1 MSLLCLNL
9 NGFSVVLK
17 EKNFTSF
24 KLSLNLP
31 FSHPGFLLSGSF
43 KFLSFHVPPVLEFIM
58 LMISCN
64 VLENLF
70 LIPKTRTDSLLY
82 VFNTCCIF
90 LITIRIGNC
99 IFSWV
104 IIWVTFFTTIKLQA
118 QWGEPLCSLFIL
130 LFPVPSKLWTN
141 NKELFLKLMNL
152 TYIHAH
158 HWNLCSIFLFGLMK
172 NVSFGAWTSV
182 TFFFFL
188 NISFL
193 NFTPIYCYHF
203 TWSFF
208 KKLSD
213 SQWNGESQ
221 KMLRLLAKINHLSL

>member
-90 LITIRIGNC
+90 LITIRIGTC

-104 IIWVTFFTTIKLQA
+104 IIWVTFFTTVKLQA

-152 TYIHAH
+152 TYIHTCTSLKFMFYISI
-158 HWNLCSIFLFGLMK
+158 WIDEECVIWGLNFCNLF
-172 NVSFGAWTSV
+172 V
-182 TFFFFL
+182 FFFFKYIFSEFHSYIL
-188 NISFL
+188 LSFYM
-193 NFTPIYCYHF
+193 I
-203 TWSFF
+203 FF
-208 KKLSD
+208 
-213 SQWNGESQ
+213 
-221 KMLRLLAKINHLSL
+221 